1 MSWQKTN
8 KKLEVDGWKKSRKYR
23 HEKYLKGNSLLN
35 KILALI
41 EWKNNEIFINERT
54 SNKKT
59 HGIIQTMI

>member
-1 MSWQKTN
+1 MSWQKT
-8 KKLEVDGWKKSRKYR
+8 KIKLELDGWKKSRKYI

-41 EWKNNEIFINERT
+41 EWKNNEIFINKRT

-59 HGIIQTMI
+59 HGII